1 VILYPAIDLKGGV
14 CVRLRQGDMRDATV
28 FNRDPAAQASAFE
41 AAGFAWLHI
50 VDLDGAVSGQA
61 VNAGAVKSILAAV
74 RLPVQLGGGIRTL
87 AQMSAWLDAGVA
99 RIVLGTVAVRDP
111 PMVRE
116 ACRRFPGRISV
127 GIDARSGRVAIE
139 GWAKSGDIG
148 AQSLARRCVDAGVST
163 IIYTDI
169 DRDGMMQGVNVEA
182 TAILARAV
190 AVPVI
195 ASGGVSSLD
204 DIRALKAE
212 AASGISGAIIG
223 RALYD
228 GQLDPRAAL
237 EAAAAPC

>member
-116 ACRRFPGRISV
+116 ACRRFPGRIAA
-127 GIDARSGRVAIE
+127 GIDARGGRVAIE
-139 GWAKSGDIG
+139 GWAKSGDMD
-148 AQSLARRCVDAGVST
+148 AQTLARRCVDAGVVV
-163 IIYTDI
+163 IVHTDI